1 MQDKVQKMSPE
12 IRFKGYTDAWVLRK
26 LNDIGNTYNSLS
38 GKSKED
44 FNHGD
49 AHYVT
54 YLNVFNN
61 PVSSKNGIEKIEIDS
76 KQQQVKYGDI
86 FFTTSSETPE
96 EVGMSSVWIYNIPNT
111 YLNSFCFGYRLN
123 VKYNL
128 FFLSY
133 VFRNIYFRKQI
144 IKLAQGISRYNI
156 SKKKV
161 LQLSISIPKLG
172 EQEAIGSLFKKFD
185 DLIAL
190 QQRKIDTLK
199 LLKKALLQQM
209 FPEKGKDIPNMRF
222 TNFNEIYQQR
232 KLKELLIKN
241 SKKNKELSI
250 SNVESVSNKV
260 GFIKQTEQFEDYS
273 VASSNLSNYYVIKP
287 KQFAYNPSRINVG
300 SIAYKKEK
308 DDISVVSPLYV
319 SFSTKNTII
328 DDNYLWFWFKT
339 SDFERQRQKYSEGGV
354 RDTLSFNQF
363 SEMKLMLPNI
373 KEQKL
378 FGGFVKKSEY
388 HLKLIEQKFNGL
400 KTIKKALLQKMF
412 I

>member
-1 MQDKVQKMSPE
+1 MQDKVQKMTPE
-12 IRFKGYTDAWVLRK
+12 IRFKGYTDDWVLRK
-26 LNDIGNTYNSLS
+26 LGEVVNITMGQSPSSVNYTDDSSYDVLVQGNADLKNGWVIPRVWTKQVTKKGKRGDIILSVRAPVGEVAKTSFDVVLGRGVASVTGNEFVYQALLRLKTNGYWRRLSTGSTFESINSNDI
-38 GKSKED
+38 
-44 FNHGD
+44 
-49 AHYVT
+49 
-54 YLNVFNN
+54 
-61 PVSSKNGIEKIEIDS
+61 KNA
-76 KQQQVKYGDI
+76 
-86 FFTTSSETPE
+86 
-96 EVGMSSVWIYNIPNT
+96 
-111 YLNSFCFGYRLN
+111 
-123 VKYNL
+123 NL
-128 FFLSY
+128 FFTEK
-133 VFRNIYFRKQI
+133 N
-144 IKLAQGISRYNI
+144 
-156 SKKKV
+156 
-161 LQLSISIPKLG
+161 
-172 EQEAIGSLFKKFD
+172 EQQAIGSLFKKID
-185 DLIAL
+185 NLIVL

>member
-1 MQDKVQKMSPE
+1 K
-12 IRFKGYTDAWVLRK
+12 
-26 LNDIGNTYNSLS
+26 
-38 GKSKED
+38 
-44 FNHGD
+44 
-49 AHYVT
+49 
-54 YLNVFNN
+54 
-61 PVSSKNGIEKIEIDS
+61 KID
-76 KQQQVKYGDI
+76 
-86 FFTTSSETPE
+86 
-96 EVGMSSVWIYNIPNT
+96 
-111 YLNSFCFGYRLN
+111 
-123 VKYNL
+123 NL
-128 FFLSY
+128 I
-133 VFRNIYFRKQI
+133 V
-144 IKLAQGISRYNI
+144 
-156 SKKKV
+156 
-161 LQLSISIPKLG
+161 
-172 EQEAIGSLFKKFD
+172 
-185 DLIAL
+185 L